1 MKKTVSTTG
10 APAAI
15 GPYSQAA
22 ALPKNA
28 LLEIDAIAGK

>member
-1 MKKTVSTTG
+1 MSNKVQTNK

-22 ALPKNA
+22 VVGNH
-28 LLEIDAIAGK
+28 IFTS